1 MGRGSPQAR
10 PLRMAL
16 AGRLGTGAA
25 RPPRPAG
32 LLGPSKSLRR
42 ETVTIFANFLYVIAM
57 KRQEILT
64 LAVATVIMTD
74 NQPETSNA

>member
-1 MGRGSPQAR
+1 
-10 PLRMAL
+10 
-16 AGRLGTGAA
+16 
-25 RPPRPAG
+25 
-32 LLGPSKSLRR
+32 
-42 ETVTIFANFLYVIAM
+42 VTIFANFLYVIAM